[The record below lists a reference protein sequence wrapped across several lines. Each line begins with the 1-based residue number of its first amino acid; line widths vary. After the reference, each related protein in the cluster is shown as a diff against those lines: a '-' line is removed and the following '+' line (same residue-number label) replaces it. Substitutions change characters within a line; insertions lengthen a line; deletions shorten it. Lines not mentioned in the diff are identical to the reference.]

1 VFCSC
6 VSTWQKLSYH
16 LGHDDAGCGVT
27 CFLDMRVLLTGAAGF
42 IGGHVRSALLARNHD
57 VLSVD
62 LFLASAHGLVPNI
75 PDHVQR
81 LDVRDQGAMEQALEG
96 VDVVGHQAA
105 VVGAGVDAGDAPA
118 FASHNDF
125 GTATLLAAMHRVGCS
140 RLVLASSMVIYGDGI
155 YRCEAHGIVQPPRRT
170 EADLK
175 AGVFENR
182 CPIGGEP
189 VFWELVDEDAPL
201 RPRSLYAAS
210 KLAQENY
217 ALAWSLG
224 SGGSVTALR
233 YHNVYGELM
242 PRDTPYSG
250 VAAMFRSSLE
260 ANESPLVYEDGNQT
274 RDFVHVRD
282 VAEANVRAVEENQ
295 SGFSAFN
302 VCSGRPIT
310 IGEVAGTISRARG
323 GQPPVVTG
331 QYRSGDVRHI
341 VADPRRATERLG
353 FTASISPTQGLHEFA
368 WAPLRDAISNGPPR
382 V

>member
-1 VFCSC
+1 
-6 VSTWQKLSYH
+6 
-16 LGHDDAGCGVT
+16 
-27 CFLDMRVLLTGAAGF
+27 MRVLLTGAAGF
-42 IGGHVRSALLARNHD
+42 IGGHVRSALLANDHE

-62 LFLASAHGLVPNI
+62 LLLSSAHGASP
-75 PDHVQR
+75 HVEGHIHR

-96 VDVVGHQAA
+96 IDVVCHQAA
-105 VVGAGVDAGDAPA
+105 VVGAGVDASDAPA

-125 GTATLLAAMHRVGCS
+125 GTATLLAAMHRVDCA
-140 RLVLASSMVIYGDGI
+140 RLVLASSMVVYGDGL
-155 YRCEAHGIVQPPRRT
+155 YRCQTHGVVQPPPRT

-175 AGVFENR
+175 AGEFDNR

-189 VFWELVDEDAPL
+189 VTWELVGEDAPL

-210 KLAQENY
+210 KLAQENF

-242 PRDTPYSG
+242 PRDSPYSG

-260 ANESPLVYEDGNQT
+260 ADEPPRVYEDGRQT

-282 VAEANVRAVEENQ
+282 VADANVRAVEA
-295 SGFSAFN
+295 SLTGFHPLN
-302 VCSGRPIT
+302 VCSGHPVT
-310 IGEVAGTISRARG
+310 IGEVARTISQARG
-323 GQPPVVTG
+323 GRTPVVTG
-331 QYRSGDVRHI
+331 QYRAGDVRHI
-341 VADPRRATERLG
+341 VADPARAAERLG
-353 FTASISPTQGLHEFA
+353 FTASVLPALGLAEFA
-368 WAPLRDAISNGPPR
+368 WAPLREDVSSGPPR